1 MHNQTTN
8 SQSPDQ
14 ISPVPH
20 SAHYGHNEVTD
31 ILSPDGDLTAGNS
44 EYDDQIIEPEAIDP
58 MPSSAGTGLAARAA
72 RAYQS
77 TMSAH
82 SSSRQGSHIDAWDD
96 DAPSF
101 TQTNKHSAFTASD
114 SNNDH
119 SRPHHASSAH
129 GYGHGHARDNES
141 VHDYAHDNEPVHGN
155 ARSNEPV
162 HDHGHL
168 YGNDSEASYE
178 SYQDD
183 SGQAIQTYGAASAD
197 HSVSADSSASASGAD
212 HAVIA
217 SGADHSSSAS
227 SEVSSASAEDSAS
240 SARADHFD
248 SRMTLRNENAPSSV
262 SDSIEREQEF
272 GAGAAVSAEAAEAAE
287 AEDQAGAQA
296 GAQAAGLEALS
307 NDSGPSASDDGS
319 EHLAAA
325 AAAQGAVGRE
335 ENAVVQQEADLQK
348 SYECL
353 CSDAQGSGN
362 DSDYK
367 SDDDKAES
375 GHLDAGAGGDKQQ
388 RFFDSGISPVSS
400 AGQEV
405 QSDARSS
412 KNNQQPESG
421 GSQSIRHG
429 ESNFMSEEQT
439 AVRQDQAQPDLSG
452 AAADT
457 ASPQGAAGSAPQGNW
472 ASPPGGATVPP
483 YPWGA
488 RPPVQG
494 MYQAPGQGQMPQ
506 GMVPPGMPQSAQ
518 PGMPP
523 GMMPGMPF
531 PPGFYGMPGPQGSQM
546 RFAPW
551 PYPPQMAMAMGMPYG
566 QPHPGPGAHGSAPQ
580 GAGAQEAPVKGNGHD
595 NAAPGDA
602 AHLADDNASAKSR
615 GATGAQGAIEQAQSM
630 AQSMAH
636 APGKTD
642 PQAQVHAHADSH
654 AQPQHRAAVSAP
666 FNGSDQPHGP
676 QGQTVSD
683 YSQHPGMPGRDELA
697 RSPGAHTGAYNA
709 AGAAAV
715 APGPAGT
722 VRVTVSPGN
731 GSGRG
736 PGNYAGNGNAMRAA
750 DGSGGAGGG
759 HGGQGMGLWRQDD
772 WNTGGSVT
780 SNNVNDGEKW
790 FENLAVHI
798 FMVAIISLLLLIP
811 SMFFENVLSD
821 RQYTENSAIE
831 SITTPWGGS
840 QLVSDPQLYISATV
854 EKRTVNTYEED
865 GELYTRQTRSQALAE
880 WYFISDFAHSSSTLT
895 SEVRKRGNYEALL
908 YKVRVEQQG
917 SFDLAHIA
925 DRLNTIESD
934 VSVRKADIKLYFGVL
949 DTGGIDEVHYVNV
962 NGRDFPAQP
971 SARDSGFCISL
982 SSQDISDIMSARPL
996 GESSPTDG
1004 RPALYNTLDADAE
1017 RAREDNTAAAH
1028 AGRAE
1033 SSSYRLLRPGQIEY
1047 RAAFTLRGSQQ
1058 FKYQPLGV
1066 ESTTAIS
1073 GSGIVPSFQGRFL
1086 PSEHS
1091 VDEQNRTFEALY
1103 RLSSLATGT
1112 ADHLKVE
1119 KFRLSESSGYVVSLA
1134 DRSMSYTLIERLTK
1148 YVLLFIAMT
1157 FVTVLAFEIVSR
1169 RTVSLVQY
1177 VVVGSALILFY
1188 MVLLSMSEHFSF
1200 TVSYVTAAVL
1210 MSGMIALYLKAVL
1223 NSVRSA
1229 ACILLMLLAMY
1240 SVLFAIVHIQAYALL
1255 VGTILLVVMLGVI
1268 MYITRRINHK
1278 GSSLLSQY
1286 AKASGPG
1293 LARAAAAAAAPAAAP
1308 AGASSDSGKSWSNAR
1323 PRTAPVSVPAAAPFQ
1338 SQTHEQ
1344 HADAPDA
1351 AAAAAAS
1358 GRAAVEAEA
1367 AAATAD
1373 DRDNAAGSDSATG
1386 NSGK

>member
-14 ISPVPH
+14 ISPVPQ

-31 ILSPDGDLTAGNS
+31 ILSSDGDLTAGIS

-58 MPSSAGTGLAARAA
+58 VPSSAGTGLAARAA

-96 DAPSF
+96 DAPAF
-101 TQTNKHSAFTASD
+101 TQTNQHSAFTASD
-114 SNNDH
+114 SNSDH
-119 SRPHHASSAH
+119 SWSHHAASAH
-129 GYGHGHARDNES
+129 GYGHARDNES
-141 VHDYAHDNEPVHGN
+141 AQGN
-155 ARSNEPV
+155 ARNNESV
-162 HDHGHL
+162 RDHRHL
-168 YGNDSEASYE
+168 DENDSEASHE
-178 SYQDD
+178 FYQDD
-183 SGQAIQTYGAASAD
+183 SGLASQTYGAASSD
-197 HSVSADSSASASGAD
+197 HPVSADSSASASGAD
-212 HAVIA
+212 QAVIA
-217 SGADHSSSAS
+217 SGADHSSSVS

-248 SRMTLRNENAPSSV
+248 SRMTLRNENAPSSG
-262 SDSIEREQEF
+262 SDSIERDQEY
-272 GAGAAVSAEAAEAAE
+272 GAGAAVSAEAAEAE
-287 AEDQAGAQA
+287 EQADAP
-296 GAQAAGLEALS
+296 AAGIYALS
-307 NDSGPSASDDGS
+307 NDSGTSASDAGN

-325 AAAQGAVGRE
+325 VAAPGAVSRAD
-335 ENAVVQQEADLQK
+335 NAVAQPAADLQK
-348 SYECL
+348 SYEYL

-362 DSDYK
+362 DSDYE
-367 SDDDKAES
+367 SDDDKAET
-375 GHLDAGAGGDKQQ
+375 GHLDAGVGGDKQQ
-388 RFFDSGISPVSS
+388 KFFDSGISPVSS

-412 KNNQQPESG
+412 KINQQPESG

-439 AVRQDQAQPDLSG
+439 AVRQDQAQPDTSG

-506 GMVPPGMPQSAQ
+506 SMVPPGMPQSAQ

-566 QPHPGPGAHGSAPQ
+566 QPHPGTGAHGSASQ
-580 GAGAQEAPVKGNGHD
+580 GAGAQAAPVKGNGHD

-636 APGKTD
+636 APGQTA
-642 PQAQVHAHADSH
+642 PQTQVHAYANSH
-654 AQPQHRAAVSAP
+654 AQPEHRAAVSAP
-666 FNGSDQPHGP
+666 FNGSDQPHGS

-697 RSPGAHTGAYNA
+697 LGPGAHTGAYNA
-709 AGAAAV
+709 VGAAAV

-736 PGNYAGNGNAMRAA
+736 PGNYAGNGNATGAGGA
-750 DGSGGAGGG
+750 GGAGGG
-759 HGGQGMGLWRQDD
+759 NGGQGRGLWGQDD

-780 SNNVNDGEKW
+780 SNNAHDGEKW

-811 SMFFENVLSD
+811 SIFFENVLSD

-840 QLVSDPQLYISATV
+840 QLVSDPQLYIAATV

-865 GELYTRQTRSQALAE
+865 GELYTRQTRSQALSE

-1223 NSVRSA
+1223 NSIRSA

-1286 AKASGPG
+1286 AQGTG
-1293 LARAAAAAAAPAAAP
+1293 TIMARAAAAAAAPAAAP